1 MMTLLKYDFRRS
13 WNTLLAGLVI
23 LIIVQLGLM
32 IFVSSGV
39 TANVLGIMAYV
50 GAGVAIYVKTIKTY
64 TANIRSY
71 NRRLIPV
78 TGLSHMLSPI
88 IFGALCGLGLLL
100 IGFVHVC
107 LYATLKLKLSLFAFF
122 DVPNI
127 SVAEVMSTLLFTGW
141 IVLFMTIM
149 IFFSISVAGTFRWK
163 TGPWIGIVTFIVLI
177 NLLSWLENV
186 IFSGKFSPNDLFQFT
201 EESTGISFSANGVI
215 WADGRWGT
223 TVFEMA
229 LATLLVWGIIYMNT
243 KKVEV

>member
-32 IFVSSGV
+32 VFVSSGV

-64 TANIRSY
+64 AANIRSY

-78 TGLSHMLSPI
+78 TGLSHVLSPI
-88 IFGALCGLGLLL
+88 IFGTICGLGLLL
-100 IGFVHVC
+100 IGLLHAY
-107 LYATLKLKLSLFAFF
+107 LYITMKLGLDLSEYIG
-122 DVPNI
+122 VNI
-127 SVAEVMSTLLFTGW
+127 SVAEIWSTLFFAGW

-229 LATLLVWGIIYMNT
+229 LAALLVWGIIYMNT

>member
-1 MMTLLKYDFRRS
+1 MEY
-13 WNTLLAGLVI
+13 
-23 LIIVQLGLM
+23 
-32 IFVSSGV
+32 FV
-39 TANVLGIMAYV
+39 
-50 GAGVAIYVKTIKTY
+50 
-64 TANIRSY
+64 
-71 NRRLIPV
+71 
-78 TGLSHMLSPI
+78 
-88 IFGALCGLGLLL
+88 
-100 IGFVHVC
+100 
-107 LYATLKLKLSLFAFF
+107 FA
-122 DVPNI
+122 
-127 SVAEVMSTLLFTGW
+127 GW

-229 LATLLVWGIIYMNT
+229 LAALLVWGIIYMNT
-243 KKVEV
+243 KKWKSDPCFSKRIQNGYNGWQSCSFFLLAEMNGYMHPIPV

>member
-39 TANVLGIMAYV
+39 TANVLGIMAYI
-50 GAGVAIYVKTIKTY
+50 GAGVAVYVKTIKTY

-78 TGLSHMLSPI
+78 TGLSHVLSPI
-88 IFGALCGLGLLL
+88 IFGTICGLGLLL
-100 IGFVHVC
+100 I
-107 LYATLKLKLSLFAFF
+107 SLFHAYLYITMKLGL
-122 DVPNI
+122 DLSAYIGVKI
-127 SVAEVMSTLLFTGW
+127 SAAEIWSTLFFAGW
-141 IVLFMTIM
+141 IVLFMTII

-229 LATLLVWGIIYMNT
+229 LAALLVWGMVYLNN
-243 KKVEV
+243 KKVEA

>member
-64 TANIRSY
+64 AANIRSY

-78 TGLSHMLSPI
+78 TGLSHVLSPI
-88 IFGALCGLGLLL
+88 IFGTICGLGFLL
-100 IGFVHVC
+100 IGFLHAY
-107 LYATLKLKLSLFAFF
+107 LYITMKLGLDLSAYIG
-122 DVPNI
+122 VNI
-127 SVAEVMSTLLFTGW
+127 SVAEIWSTLFFAGW

-229 LATLLVWGIIYMNT
+229 LAALLVWGIIYMNT

>member
-1 MMTLLKYDFRRS
+1 MMTLLKYDFRRN
-13 WNTLLAGLVI
+13 WNTLLAGVVL
-23 LIIVQLGLM
+23 LIIVQLALT
-32 IFVSSGV
+32 IFVSGV
-39 TANVLGIMAYV
+39 TGNVLGIMAYV
-50 GAGVAIYVKTIKTY
+50 GAGVAIFVKMIKTY

-78 TGLSHMLSPI
+78 TGLSHVMSPI

-100 IGFVHVC
+100 LGFVHVC
-107 LYATLKLKLSLFAFF
+107 LYVTMKLELSLLAFF

-127 SVAEVMSTLLFTGW
+127 NIAEVMSTLLFTGW
-141 IVLFMTIM
+141 IVLFMTI
-149 IFFSISVAGTFRWK
+149 IVFFSISVAGTFRWK
-163 TGPWIGIVTFIVLI
+163 TGPWIGIVTFLILI

-186 IFSGKFSPNDLFQFT
+186 VFEGKFSPNDLFQFT

-223 TVFEMA
+223 TLFEMA
-229 LATLLVWGIIYMNT
+229 LAAILVWAIIYMNN

>member
-1 MMTLLKYDFRRS
+1 MMTLLKYDFRRN

-32 IFVSSGV
+32 IFVSSGL

-64 TANIRSY
+64 AANIRSY

-78 TGLSHMLSPI
+78 TGLSHVLSPI
-88 IFGALCGLGLLL
+88 IFGTLCGLGLLL
-100 IGFVHVC
+100 IGFIHGY
-107 LYATLKLKLSLFAFF
+107 LYITMKLGLDLSAYIG
-122 DVPNI
+122 VKI
-127 SVAEVMSTLLFTGW
+127 SVAEIMSTLFFAGW
-141 IVLFMTIM
+141 VVLFMTII
-149 IFFSISVAGTFRWK
+149 IFFSISVAGAFRWK
-163 TGPWIGIVTFIVLI
+163 TGPWIGIVTFFVLA
-177 NLLSWLENV
+177 NLLNWLENV
-186 IFSGKFSPNDLFQFT
+186 IFAGKFSPNDLFQFT

-229 LATLLVWGIIYMNT
+229 LAALLVWGIIYMNT

>member
-1 MMTLLKYDFRRS
+1 MMTLLKYDFRRN
-13 WNTLLAGLVI
+13 WNTLLAGVVL
-23 LIIVQLGLM
+23 LIIVQLALT
-32 IFVSSGV
+32 IFVSGV
-39 TANVLGIMAYV
+39 TGNVLGIMAYV
-50 GAGVAIYVKTIKTY
+50 GASVAIFVKMIKTY

-78 TGLSHMLSPI
+78 TGLSHVMSPI

-100 IGFVHVC
+100 LGFVHVS
-107 LYATLKLKLSLFAFF
+107 LYVTMKLELSLLAFF

-127 SVAEVMSTLLFTGW
+127 NIAEVMSTLLFTGW
-141 IVLFMTIM
+141 IVLFMTI
-149 IFFSISVAGTFRWK
+149 IVFFSISVAGTFRWK
-163 TGPWIGIVTFIVLI
+163 TGPWIGIVTFLILI

-186 IFSGKFSPNDLFQFT
+186 VFEGKFSPNDLFQFT

-223 TVFEMA
+223 TLFEMA
-229 LATLLVWGIIYMNT
+229 LAAILVWAIIYMNN

>member
-64 TANIRSY
+64 AANIRSY
-71 NRRLIPV
+71 NRRLVPV
-78 TGLSHMLSPI
+78 TGLSHVLSPI
-88 IFGALCGLGLLL
+88 IFGTICGLGLLL
-100 IGFVHVC
+100 IGFLHAY
-107 LYATLKLKLSLFAFF
+107 LYITMKLGLDLSAYIG
-122 DVPNI
+122 VNI
-127 SVAEVMSTLLFTGW
+127 SVAEIWSTLFFAGW

-201 EESTGISFSANGVI
+201 EESTGISFSASGVI

-229 LATLLVWGIIYMNT
+229 LAALLVWGIIYMNT

>member
-13 WNTLLAGLVI
+13 WNTLLAGLAI

-32 IFVSSGV
+32 IFVSSGI

-50 GAGVAIYVKTIKTY
+50 GAGAAIYVKMIKTY
-64 TANIRSY
+64 AANIRSY

-78 TGLSHMLSPI
+78 TGMSHVLSPI
-88 IFGALCGLGLLL
+88 IFGTLCGLGLLL
-100 IGFVHVC
+100 LGFVHIC
-107 LYATLKLKLSLFAFF
+107 LYATMKLKLSLPVFF
-122 DVPNI
+122 DVTNLSI
-127 SVAEVMSTLLFTGW
+127 AELMSTLLFTGW

-229 LATLLVWGIIYMNT
+229 LAALLVWGIIYMNT

>member
-1 MMTLLKYDFRRS
+1 MMTLLKYDFKRN

-23 LIIVQLGLM
+23 LIIVQLGLT
-32 IFVSSGV
+32 IFLSGV
-39 TANVLGIMAYV
+39 TGNAFGIMAYV
-50 GAGVAIYVKTIKTY
+50 GAGIAIYVKTIKTY

-78 TGLSHMLSPI
+78 TGLSHVLSPI
-88 IFGALCGLGLLL
+88 IFGTLCGLGLLL
-100 IGFVHVC
+100 IGFVQVC
-107 LYATLKLKLSLFAFF
+107 LYATMKLKLSLSVFF

-127 SVAEVMSTLLFTGW
+127 SVPEIISTLFFAGW
-141 IVLFMTIM
+141 IILFMTII
-149 IFFSISVAGTFRWK
+149 IFFSVSVAGAFRWK
-163 TGPWIGIVTFIVLI
+163 TGPWIGIVTFFVLTS
-177 NLLSWLENV
+177 LLNWLENFV
-186 IFSGKFSPNDLFQFT
+186 FSGKFSPNDLFQFT

-229 LATLLVWGIIYMNT
+229 LAALLVWGIIYMNT